1 MQQRGGQGKYPG
13 PYIRQGRAQFYLI
26 GISIGG
32 YLEGFPDILEDGV
45 RSCCFGSRRMI
56 PICDAVVRGRMYFCS
71 ILLP

>member
-45 RSCCFGSRRMI
+45 L
-56 PICDAVVRGRMYFCS
+56 V
-71 ILLP
+71 LLFWIQADDSNL